1 MRKPSKNSESNKH
14 PAGRK
19 FCRLNFF
26 IKIYRNLLTVQI
38 IYAIIIKSLIR
49 SISAIKYGRFPEWP
63 KGTDCKSV
71 VYDFGGSNPPPST
84 KIDSIRQDAVF
95 CFEGGGFESRLLETA
110 RWAVSTGV
118 ALPQQRES
126 TPSEGVRP
134 FCALRGHNPSI
145 PGNRDTLAFCAKA
158 AVSAC
163 RSRSPSEK
171 DYIRLFATTRRPG
184 AYLSHFPLTR
194 RVKKQTARHIQSPT
208 IAIQIPIA
216 PIPKCTAST

>member
-1 MRKPSKNSESNKH
+1 M
-14 PAGRK
+14 G
-19 FCRLNFF
+19 LLQTV
-26 IKIYRNLLTVQI
+26 NLSSMT
-38 IYAIIIKSLIR
+38 
-49 SISAIKYGRFPEWP
+49 
-63 KGTDCKSV
+63 SV
-71 VYDFGGSNPPPST
+71 VRIHHLPPKLTASV
-84 KIDSIRQDAVF
+84 RMLFF
-95 CFEGGGFESRLLETA
+95 CFEGGVFESRLLETA

-126 TPSEGVRP
+126 TPSEGATRIHS
-134 FCALRGHNPSI
+134 LRGSAPLLCPPRAPANGSA
-145 PGNRDTLAFCAKA
+145 DTATRTQE
-158 AVSAC
+158 AC
-163 RSRSPSEK
+163 RSRSPSEG

>member
-1 MRKPSKNSESNKH
+1 MEGFPSGQREQTV
-14 PAGRK
+14 
-19 FCRLNFF
+19 
-26 IKIYRNLLTVQI
+26 NLSSMT
-38 IYAIIIKSLIR
+38 
-49 SISAIKYGRFPEWP
+49 
-63 KGTDCKSV
+63 SV
-71 VYDFGGSNPPPST
+71 VRIHHLPPKFTASV
-84 KIDSIRQDAVF
+84 RMLFF
-95 CFEGGGFESRLLETA
+95 CFEGGGFESRLLETV
-110 RWAVSTGV
+110 RWAVSPGV

-134 FCALRGHNPSI
+134 FCARWGHNPSI
-145 PGNRDTLAFCAKA
+145 PGNGDTLAFCAKA

-163 RSRSPSEK
+163 RSRSLSER

>member
-71 VYDFGGSNPPPST
+71 VTDFSGSNPLSPT
-84 KIDSIRQDAVF
+84 KIGEYLLILADF
-95 CFEGGGFESRLLETA
+95 YFPMGFVNVIK
-110 RWAVSTGV
+110 AVSPTV
-118 ALPQQRES
+118 A
-126 TPSEGVRP
+126 
-134 FCALRGHNPSI
+134 
-145 PGNRDTLAFCAKA
+145 NRK
-158 AVSAC
+158 
-163 RSRSPSEK
+163 E
-171 DYIRLFATTRRPG
+171 
-184 AYLSHFPLTR
+184 
-194 RVKKQTARHIQSPT
+194 
-208 IAIQIPIA
+208 
-216 PIPKCTAST
+216 